1 MKSLIKTTN
10 LTKIYQMGDIKV
22 TALDNVN
29 INIEEGE
36 FVGITGPSGSGKS
49 TLLNLLGCLDT
60 PSQGEYILAGT
71 KISKEK
77 NLARVRRNKIG
88 FVFQSYNLLP
98 RVTALENVEIP
109 MIYKGIPENE
119 RRDRARKLLKSVR
132 LESRMHHKPT
142 ELSGGQQQRVA
153 IARALA
159 NEPSIILA
167 DEPTGNLDTKTGGEI
182 VAILEDL
189 NSQGNTIVMISHEL
203 SLAEQANRVVHLVDG
218 KVKEKRVL

>member
-109 MIYKGIPENE
+109 MIYKGIPEHE

-189 NSQGNTIVMISHEL
+189 NSQGNTIIMISHEL

>member
-1 MKSLIKTTN
+1 MNSIIKTTN
-10 LTKIYQMGDIKV
+10 LSKTYQMGNMEVQALKGIDIDIKK
-22 TALDNVN
+22 
-29 INIEEGE
+29 GE

-60 PSQGEYILAGT
+60 PTGGEYILDGV

-77 NLARVRRNKIG
+77 NLARIRREKIG

-98 RVTALENVEIP
+98 RVSALENVEIP
-109 MIYKGIPENE
+109 MIYKGLSETKRRE
-119 RRDRARKLLKSVR
+119 RAKKLLESVG
-132 LESRMHHKPT
+132 LEKRTEHKPT

-167 DEPTGNLDTKTGGEI
+167 DEPTGNLDTKTGDAI
-182 VAILEDL
+182 IDILEEL
-189 NSQGNTIVMISHEL
+189 NRQGNTIIMISHEL
-203 SLAEQANRVVHLVDG
+203 NLAEQANRVIKLVDG
-218 KVKEKRVL
+218 KIAERKNL